1 LTEVASLKL
10 ESDNLDEANKVK
22 EKQLVMFEKMVQ
34 KINGFM
40 PVDMDLSIEREKIR
54 ANEK

>member
-1 LTEVASLKL
+1 MTEVASLKL